1 MSAAHD
7 GRDCGDLAERI
18 ERFLD
23 GALDAR
29 EEAELDVHLTRCLPC
44 SDERDL
50 RARIRALI
58 RDGCAEP
65 VPDDLA
71 GRIRAHLAGVLATA
85 GPDPLAT
92 DTADG

>member
-1 MSAAHD
+1 MSADHV

-23 GALDAR
+23 GELDAA
-29 EEAELDVHLTRCLPC
+29 EADELDIHLTRCLPC

-65 VPDDLA
+65 SPHDLVT
-71 GRIRAHLAGVLATA
+71 RVRAHLAGVLAAA
-85 GPDPLAT
+85 GSDPLEP
-92 DTADG
+92 DLSDG